1 MIEKIEETIKDILFM
16 QSLIS
21 LIQAA
26 EDSTIEISDYIY
38 LINETEKKLD
48 DIYFRLDNVITI
60 LKENEYE

>member
-1 MIEKIEETIKDILFM
+1 MIEIINEAMEGILFM

-26 EDSTIEISDYIY
+26 EDSSIEISDYIY
-38 LINETEKKLD
+38 LINEAEQKLN
-48 DIYFRLDNVITI
+48 DIYFKLDEVITI

>member
-1 MIEKIEETIKDILFM
+1 MIEKIEESIKGILFM

-38 LINETEKKLD
+38 LINEAEKS
-48 DIYFRLDNVITI
+48 
-60 LKENEYE
+60 